1 MLSDLA
7 RVLGSPLVTWSD
19 FKVGDACFGQ
29 LPEGDDHGLLYIGQP
44 ALHIAPSLQPLEN
57 RRSPNGRVDIAIKYT
72 VAMQLLELQAIKP
85 ARMFDAP
92 HQIIF
97 PVTFCRGTFSCS
109 GESIARISLVNTG
122 GPPGSAGG
130 PLANSNLQC
139 SNLLTHSLTTHSL
152 THSLTHPPTHSLT
165 HPPTH
170 SLTHSYL
177 FSPMQ
182 DEWLTCQRNWLYL
195 ESIFGAP
202 DIQRQLPNEAKMFSI
217 VDKSWK
223 EIMRRVHKVPLAIR
237 AGTQPGT

>member
-1 MLSDLA
+1 M
-7 RVLGSPLVTWSD
+7 LGSPLVTWSD

-139 SNLLTHSLTTHSL
+139 SNLVTPYSPTHPHTHPL

-165 HPPTH
+165 HP
-170 SLTHSYL
+170 LTHSPTHTL
-177 FSPMQ
+177 TWRQHRSTCEGEAEQLEDFESVRVSREAHRWRGNRNEGRAISLLLDSPQ
-182 DEWLTCQRNWLYL
+182 
-195 ESIFGAP
+195 
-202 DIQRQLPNEAKMFSI
+202 
-217 VDKSWK
+217 
-223 EIMRRVHKVPLAIR
+223 
-237 AGTQPGT
+237 GTSVFDPAMHCPS